1 VGLAPT
7 PACLLAPQ
15 LFTPH
20 PMHTSRADRHH
31 RSLTTYGSLDL
42 VSVSLHLRPTLVA
55 LFACFLSPHP
65 TTDSTLVALF
75 ACFLSPH
82 PTTDSTLVA
91 LFACFLPP
99 HPTTDSTSSHSS
111 LAFCLLTAPPTHPP
125 PTGLT
130 PRICNELFQ
139 RIAEN
144 KDPNVK
150 FRVECSYMEIYNE
163 RVRDLLAMSDKKVRF
178 YFIYVFIYLFVCLFV
193 CLFIRPC
200 SICYYRAQQCM
211 SAIHACAL

>member
-1 VGLAPT
+1 MGLAPT

-31 RSLTTYGSLDL
+31 RSLTTYSSLDL

-55 LFACFLSPHP
+55 PFTCFLS
-65 TTDSTLVALF
+65 
-75 ACFLSPH
+75 
-82 PTTDSTLVA
+82 
-91 LFACFLPP
+91 
-99 HPTTDSTSSHSS
+99 
-111 LAFCLLTAPPTHPP
+111 LTASPTHPP

-178 YFIYVFIYLFVCLFV
+178 FYIYVFV
-193 CLFIRPC
+193 CLFIHP
-200 SICYYRAQQCM
+200 SM
-211 SAIHACAL
+211 

>member
-20 PMHTSRADRHH
+20 PMHTS
-31 RSLTTYGSLDL
+31 LTDHVRQLGPRLSVTSSPTHSRCTLRL
-42 VSVSLHLRPTLVA
+42 LSVSSLNHRPTLVA
-55 LFACFLSPHP
+55 LFTCFLS
-65 TTDSTLVALF
+65 
-75 ACFLSPH
+75 
-82 PTTDSTLVA
+82 
-91 LFACFLPP
+91 
-99 HPTTDSTSSHSS
+99 
-111 LAFCLLTAPPTHPP
+111 LTASPTHPP

-178 YFIYVFIYLFVCLFV
+178 YFIYLFV
-193 CLFIRPC
+193 CLFIHL
-200 SICYYRAQQCM
+200 SM
-211 SAIHACAL
+211 